1 MNCMKCGREIGE
13 DQAFCDICLA
23 EMENYPVNPGIAIHI
38 PPHTEEEEPKRAP
51 ARRKPVLSPSEQVL
65 RLKKKLLRT
74 RVALAVVLLLCGG
87 LCFLIRWI
95 AGEMDFRPVL
105 GQNYSTAETVDAT
118 KP

>member
-1 MNCMKCGREIGE
+1 
-13 DQAFCDICLA
+13 
-23 EMENYPVNPGIAIHI
+23 MENYPVNPGIAIHI
-38 PPHTEEEEPKRAP
+38 PSHTEEEEPKRAP

-87 LCFLIRWI
+87 LCFLIRWVV
-95 AGEMDFRPVL
+95 GEMDFQPAL
-105 GQNYSTAETVDAT
+105 GQNYSTVETADTT